1 MSENLKKLTGKNPKD
16 FEPLAYALIN
26 TPDVEL
32 FAELVGSDDFLFDFV
47 KQNVANR
54 LSKVCNE
61 SNYMNV
67 LALLKYYSP
76 FYEDFIVSNLVKFAN
91 EDLTDKLLEIF
102 ENGTDEEKTYCAKFF
117 AFVQDPLALEFLQKN
132 AYSENSALSSN
143 CASTLA
149 LLGDKTSYKQA
160 LEKLNS
166 DDEFTILD
174 GVKFL
179 VSYGDKAVVP
189 EVISAMKKSSMA
201 ENIAGELLYLTNL
214 FELYKQNQEDGLF
227 VLNSIINGLG
237 EILGLAQIFDF
248 RLYEF
253 LEMLINGHKDSKV
266 AVVLINA
273 VDKFDTLTEND
284 EYLFDETK
292 DTKQEVNDIKKLLS
306 TMDVAQ
312 LYSLIDEELLEDSLF
327 VFSALEYTENEGK
340 VRGLLNSSNPTVVLK
355 ALEVLKILGVLTNDD
370 KHKALDSVVDENLR
384 SVIYAI

>member
-61 SNYMNV
+61 SNYMNL

-76 FYEDFIVSNLVKFAN
+76 FYEDFIVSNLVKFAD
-91 EDLTDKLLEIF
+91 EDLTDKMLNLF
-102 ENGTDEEKTYCAKFF
+102 EHGTDEEKTYCAKFF

-149 LLGDKTSYKQA
+149 ILGDKVSFNQA
-160 LEKLNS
+160 IEKLNS
-166 DDEFTILD
+166 EDEFAKLE

-179 VSYGDKAVVP
+179 VSYGDKVVVP
-189 EVISAMKKSSMA
+189 EIIKVIKNSSMA
-201 ENIAGELLYLTNL
+201 ENLAGELLYLTDL

-306 TMDVAQ
+306 TMNIGE
-312 LYSLIDEELLEDSLF
+312 LYALVDEELEDGSLF
-327 VFSALEYTENEGK
+327 VFSALEFTEDENK
-340 VRGLLNSSNPTVVLK
+340 VRSLLSSANPTVVLK

>member
-1 MSENLKKLTGKNPKD
+1 MNQDLKKLTGKNPKD
-16 FEPLAYALIN
+16 FEPVAYALIN

-32 FAELVGSDDFLFDFV
+32 FGELVGSEDFLFDFV

-54 LSKVCNE
+54 LDRVCNE
-61 SNYMNV
+61 SNYTNL

-76 FYEDFIVSNLVKFAN
+76 FYEEFIVSNLVKFAD
-91 EDLTDKLLEIF
+91 EDLTDKMLNLF

-117 AFVQDPLALEFLQKN
+117 AYIQDPLALQYLQQN
-132 AYSENSALSSN
+132 AYSENTALSSN
-143 CASTLA
+143 CAATLA
-149 LLGDKTSYKQA
+149 LLGDKTSYNQA

-166 DDEFTILD
+166 DDEFTKLD

-189 EVISAMKKSSMA
+189 EIIKAMKKSSMA
-201 ENIAGELLYLTNL
+201 ENIAGELLYLTDL
-214 FELYKQNQEDGLF
+214 FELYKQNKEDGLF

-253 LEMLINGHKDSKV
+253 LEMLINAQKDSKV

-306 TMDVAQ
+306 TMNIGE
-312 LYSLIDEELLEDSLF
+312 LYALVDKELKDDSLF
-327 VFSALEYTENEGK
+327 VFSALEFTEDENK
-340 VRGLLNSSNPTVVLK
+340 VRSLLNSSNPTVVLK
-355 ALEVLKILGVLTNDD
+355 ALEVLKILGALTNDD
-370 KHKALDSVVDENLR
+370 KQKALSSVTDENLR

>member
-61 SNYMNV
+61 SNYMNL

-117 AFVQDPLALEFLQKN
+117 AFVQDPLALEFFQKN

-253 LEMLINGHKDSKV
+253 LEMLINGHKNSKI

>member
-61 SNYMNV
+61 SNYMNL

-189 EVISAMKKSSMA
+189 EVISAMKKSSMS

-266 AVVLINA
+266 SVVLINA

-306 TMDVAQ
+306 IMDVAQ
-312 LYSLIDEELLEDSLF
+312 LYSLIDEELLEGSLF
-327 VFSALEYTENEGK
+327 VFSALEFTEDENK
-340 VRGLLNSSNPTVVLK
+340 VRSLLSSANPTIVLK

>member
-61 SNYMNV
+61 SNYMNL

-91 EDLTDKLLEIF
+91 EDLTDKLLETF

-273 VDKFDTLTEND
+273 ADKFDTLTEND

>member
-61 SNYMNV
+61 SNYMNL

-117 AFVQDPLALEFLQKN
+117 AFVQDPLALQYLQQN

-149 LLGDKTSYKQA
+149 LLGDKTSYNQA

-306 TMDVAQ
+306 TMNIGE
-312 LYSLIDEELLEDSLF
+312 LYALVDEELEDGSLF
-327 VFSALEYTENEGK
+327 VFSALEFTEDENK
-340 VRGLLNSSNPTVVLK
+340 VRSLLSSVNPTIVLK

>member
-61 SNYMNV
+61 SNYMNL

-76 FYEDFIVSNLVKFAN
+76 YYEDFIVSNLVKFAN

-149 LLGDKTSYKQA
+149 LLGDKTSYMQA

>member
-54 LSKVCNE
+54 LSKVCNK
-61 SNYMNV
+61 SNYMNL

-306 TMDVAQ
+306 TMNIGE
-312 LYSLIDEELLEDSLF
+312 LYALVDEELEDGSLF
-327 VFSALEYTENEGK
+327 VFSALEFTEDENK
-340 VRGLLNSSNPTVVLK
+340 VRSLLSSANPTVVLK

-370 KHKALDSVVDENLR
+370 KHKALDSVADENLR

>member
-61 SNYMNV
+61 SNYMNL

-117 AFVQDPLALEFLQKN
+117 AFVQDPLAFEFLQKN

-149 LLGDKTSYKQA
+149 LLGDKTSYNQA

-306 TMDVAQ
+306 TMNIGE
-312 LYSLIDEELLEDSLF
+312 LYALVDEELEDGSLF
-327 VFSALEYTENEGK
+327 VFSALEFTEDENK
-340 VRGLLNSSNPTVVLK
+340 VRSLLSSANPTVVLK
-355 ALEVLKILGVLTNDD
+355 ALEVLKILGVLTNED
-370 KHKALDSVVDENLR
+370 KQKALDSVSDENLQG
-384 SVIYAI
+384 VIYAM

>member
-61 SNYMNV
+61 SNYMNL

-149 LLGDKTSYKQA
+149 LLGDKTSYNKA

-179 VSYGDKAVVP
+179 VSYGDKAIVP

-306 TMDVAQ
+306 TMNIGE
-312 LYSLIDEELLEDSLF
+312 LYALVDEELEDGSLF
-327 VFSALEYTENEGK
+327 VFSALEFTEDENK
-340 VRGLLNSSNPTVVLK
+340 VRSLLSSVNPTIVLK

>member
-1 MSENLKKLTGKNPKD
+1 M
-16 FEPLAYALIN
+16 
-26 TPDVEL
+26 
-32 FAELVGSDDFLFDFV
+32 
-47 KQNVANR
+47 
-54 LSKVCNE
+54 C
-61 SNYMNV
+61 
-67 LALLKYYSP
+67 
-76 FYEDFIVSNLVKFAN
+76 
-91 EDLTDKLLEIF
+91 
-102 ENGTDEEKTYCAKFF
+102 
-117 AFVQDPLALEFLQKN
+117 
-132 AYSENSALSSN
+132 
-143 CASTLA
+143 
-149 LLGDKTSYKQA
+149 
-160 LEKLNS
+160 
-166 DDEFTILD
+166 
-174 GVKFL
+174 
-179 VSYGDKAVVP
+179 P

-292 DTKQEVNDIKKLLS
+292 DTKQEVLDIKQLLS
-306 TMDVAQ
+306 TMNIGE
-312 LYSLIDEELLEDSLF
+312 LYALVDEELEDGSLF
-327 VFSALEYTENEGK
+327 VFSALEFTEDENK
-340 VRGLLNSSNPTVVLK
+340 VRSLLSSANPTVVLK

-384 SVIYAI
+384 SVIYAM

>member
-61 SNYMNV
+61 SNYMNL

-117 AFVQDPLALEFLQKN
+117 AFVQDPLAFEFLQKN

-149 LLGDKTSYKQA
+149 LLGDKTSYNQA

-306 TMDVAQ
+306 TMNIGE
-312 LYSLIDEELLEDSLF
+312 LYALVDEELEDGSLF
-327 VFSALEYTENEGK
+327 VFSALEFTEDENK
-340 VRGLLNSSNPTVVLK
+340 VRSLLSSANPTVVLK

>member
-61 SNYMNV
+61 SNYMNL

-189 EVISAMKKSSMA
+189 EVISAMKKSSMT

-292 DTKQEVNDIKKLLS
+292 DTKQEVLDIKKLLS

-327 VFSALEYTENEGK
+327 VFSALEFTEDENK
-340 VRGLLNSSNPTVVLK
+340 VRSLLSSANPTIVLK

>member
-61 SNYMNV
+61 SNYMNL

-149 LLGDKTSYKQA
+149 LLGDKTSYMQA

-292 DTKQEVNDIKKLLS
+292 DTKQEVLDIKKLLS
-306 TMDVAQ
+306 TMNIGE
-312 LYSLIDEELLEDSLF
+312 LYALVDEELEDGSLF

-355 ALEVLKILGVLTNDD
+355 ALEILKILGVLTNDD

>member
-32 FAELVGSDDFLFDFV
+32 FGELVGSDDFLFDFV

-61 SNYMNV
+61 SNYMNL

-117 AFVQDPLALEFLQKN
+117 AFVQDPLALQYLQQN

-149 LLGDKTSYKQA
+149 LLGDKTSYNQA

-306 TMDVAQ
+306 TMNIGE
-312 LYSLIDEELLEDSLF
+312 LYALVDEELEDGSLF
-327 VFSALEYTENEGK
+327 VFSALEFTEDENK
-340 VRGLLNSSNPTVVLK
+340 VRSLLSSVNPTIVLK

>member
-61 SNYMNV
+61 SNYMNL

-149 LLGDKTSYKQA
+149 LLGDKTSYMQA

-189 EVISAMKKSSMA
+189 EVISAMKKSSMS